1 MKRTKYYVTP
11 VLLLFCIN
19 LYGQYFKKLDM
30 KDGLSNLSVL
40 AIYQDTLGRMWFGTN
55 EGVNIYDGERLST
68 YKSYEIIDNQL
79 RKKKFINGVVDQI
92 VGDFYGDVFLK
103 TDGALIKYDIR
114 KERFKEIYPTGISSI
129 AVFDNEVWCAAGDS
143 LFRYNAEADSLSFYQ
158 KLNTPTIWC
167 MAKSGDKTWIG
178 TAKGLYVLEGETVK
192 CLLPEIEIFKLF
204 VSSRNE
210 LWIASRMRGLYKIGR
225 DGILK

>member
-1 MKRTKYYVTP
+1 
-11 VLLLFCIN
+11 
-19 LYGQYFKKLDM
+19 M

-129 AVFDNEVWCAAGDS
+129 AV
-143 LFRYNAEADSLSFYQ
+143 L
-158 KLNTPTIWC
+158 I
-167 MAKSGDKTWIG
+167 MKSG
-178 TAKGLYVLEGETVK
+178 VLPVIP
-192 CLLPEIEIFKLF
+192 CLDIMLRLTPCLF
-204 VSSRNE
+204 IRS
-210 LWIASRMRGLYKIGR
+210 
-225 DGILK
+225 

>member
-1 MKRTKYYVTP
+1 MPYLNNFYSFAFKKLIIYMKRTKYYVTP

-103 TDGALIKYDIR
+103 TDGVSGWSCLQD
-114 KERFKEIYPTGISSI
+114 
-129 AVFDNEVWCAAGDS
+129 VVC
-143 LFRYNAEADSLSFYQ
+143 LSQF
-158 KLNTPTIWC
+158 
-167 MAKSGDKTWIG
+167 
-178 TAKGLYVLEGETVK
+178 
-192 CLLPEIEIFKLF
+192 F
-204 VSSRNE
+204 V
-210 LWIASRMRGLYKIGR
+210 
-225 DGILK
+225 